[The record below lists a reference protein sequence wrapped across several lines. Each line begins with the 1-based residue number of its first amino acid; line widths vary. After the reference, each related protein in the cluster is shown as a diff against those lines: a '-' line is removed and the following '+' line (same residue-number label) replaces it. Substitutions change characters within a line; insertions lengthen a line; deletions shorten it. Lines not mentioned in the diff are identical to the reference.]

1 MGRKM
6 KYRCGIWTVLFFL
19 WTASAMTGCARREEV
34 FLEELDS
41 DEENSNRKAGEESTA
56 YENNVAA
63 GENPKKQSAVS
74 DAGSEGNT
82 ENSAL
87 DLPLETPIPQK
98 IFVDVCGAVVNP
110 GVYELDEGARIFQ
123 AVDAAGGYL
132 PEAAINNLNRAR
144 SIGDGQQIY
153 VPTEKEV
160 AENLELAMAKVPEA
174 LNDGDNSGNLGLEEI
189 QGSSVENPSG
199 TVGRDTGS
207 FGDGVGDDTR
217 INLNTADA
225 GQLSTLSGI
234 GQSKAEAIVAYREE
248 HGDFASIEEIMNVM
262 GEREMNQYLYT
273 KLVAGSLCT
282 NDTLAFHEKR
292 TQFDSI
298 VKMSHLRAQVMQ
310 IYNQTKSY
318 LKNPQPVSDNLLYG
332 EFHENSKHTTR
343 MPYMEAVYDVLEKN
357 HGKVIYF
364 DFWARWC
371 PPCLTEMEPLKQL
384 RSKFST
390 NDLIIYSICVSE
402 PKEQWEECLN
412 EYSLKN
418 CGIECVHVTDY
429 LGIDNYQKIRKQWKI
444 DRIPYYILIN
454 RKGQIIDFGA
464 TARPSNPQLVSRIED
479 AVNSK

>member
-1 MGRKM
+1 M
-6 KYRCGIWTVLFFL
+6 FFL

-34 FLEELDS
+34 FLEEMDS

-63 GENPKKQSAVS
+63 GENPEKQSVVS

-110 GVYELDEGARIFQ
+110 GVYELDEGSRIFQ

-132 PEAAINNLNRAR
+132 PEAAINYLNRAR

-248 HGDFASIEEIMNVM
+248 HGDFASIEEIMNVE
-262 GEREMNQYLYT
+262 GIKEGT
-273 KLVAGSLCT
+273 
-282 NDTLAFHEKR
+282 F
-292 TQFDSI
+292 
-298 VKMSHLRAQVMQ
+298 
-310 IYNQTKSY
+310 
-318 LKNPQPVSDNLLYG
+318 
-332 EFHENSKHTTR
+332 SKIK
-343 MPYMEAVYDVLEKN
+343 DK
-357 HGKVIYF
+357 I
-364 DFWARWC
+364 
-371 PPCLTEMEPLKQL
+371 
-384 RSKFST
+384 ST
-390 NDLIIYSICVSE
+390 
-402 PKEQWEECLN
+402 
-412 EYSLKN
+412 
-418 CGIECVHVTDY
+418 G
-429 LGIDNYQKIRKQWKI
+429 
-444 DRIPYYILIN
+444 
-454 RKGQIIDFGA
+454 
-464 TARPSNPQLVSRIED
+464 
-479 AVNSK
+479 

>member
-63 GENPKKQSAVS
+63 GENPEKQSAVS

-87 DLPLETPIPQK
+87 DLLPETPIPQK

-132 PEAAINNLNRAR
+132 PEAAINYLNRAR

-160 AENLELAMAKVPEA
+160 SEELELAMAKVPEA
-174 LNDGDNSGNLGLEEI
+174 LNDGDKSGSSGLEEI

-207 FGDGVGDDTR
+207 FGDGVGDDPR

-248 HGDFASIEEIMNVM
+248 HGDFASIEEIMNVE
-262 GEREMNQYLYT
+262 GIKEGT
-273 KLVAGSLCT
+273 
-282 NDTLAFHEKR
+282 F
-292 TQFDSI
+292 
-298 VKMSHLRAQVMQ
+298 
-310 IYNQTKSY
+310 
-318 LKNPQPVSDNLLYG
+318 
-332 EFHENSKHTTR
+332 SKIK
-343 MPYMEAVYDVLEKN
+343 DK
-357 HGKVIYF
+357 I
-364 DFWARWC
+364 
-371 PPCLTEMEPLKQL
+371 
-384 RSKFST
+384 ST
-390 NDLIIYSICVSE
+390 
-402 PKEQWEECLN
+402 
-412 EYSLKN
+412 
-418 CGIECVHVTDY
+418 G
-429 LGIDNYQKIRKQWKI
+429 
-444 DRIPYYILIN
+444 
-454 RKGQIIDFGA
+454 
-464 TARPSNPQLVSRIED
+464 
-479 AVNSK
+479 

>member
-1 MGRKM
+1 MEGNLRIKRKGNLHGKKM

-34 FLEELDS
+34 FLEEMDS

-87 DLPLETPIPQK
+87 DSPPETSIPQK

-132 PEAAINNLNRAR
+132 PEAAINYLNRAR

-174 LNDGDNSGNLGLEEI
+174 LNDGDNSGNSGLEEI

-207 FGDGVGDDTR
+207 FGDGAGDDPR

-248 HGDFASIEEIMNVM
+248 HGDFASIEEIMNVE
-262 GEREMNQYLYT
+262 GIKEGT
-273 KLVAGSLCT
+273 
-282 NDTLAFHEKR
+282 F
-292 TQFDSI
+292 
-298 VKMSHLRAQVMQ
+298 
-310 IYNQTKSY
+310 
-318 LKNPQPVSDNLLYG
+318 
-332 EFHENSKHTTR
+332 SKIK
-343 MPYMEAVYDVLEKN
+343 DK
-357 HGKVIYF
+357 I
-364 DFWARWC
+364 
-371 PPCLTEMEPLKQL
+371 
-384 RSKFST
+384 ST
-390 NDLIIYSICVSE
+390 
-402 PKEQWEECLN
+402 
-412 EYSLKN
+412 
-418 CGIECVHVTDY
+418 G
-429 LGIDNYQKIRKQWKI
+429 
-444 DRIPYYILIN
+444 
-454 RKGQIIDFGA
+454 
-464 TARPSNPQLVSRIED
+464 
-479 AVNSK
+479 

>member
-1 MGRKM
+1 MGRKI

-63 GENPKKQSAVS
+63 GENPEKQSVVS

-87 DLPLETPIPQK
+87 DLLPETPIPQQ

-132 PEAAINNLNRAR
+132 PEAAINYLNRAR

-160 AENLELAMAKVPEA
+160 SEELELAMAKVPEA

-248 HGDFASIEEIMNVM
+248 HGDFASIEEIMNVE
-262 GEREMNQYLYT
+262 GIKEGT
-273 KLVAGSLCT
+273 FSKIKDKISAG
-282 NDTLAFHEKR
+282 
-292 TQFDSI
+292 
-298 VKMSHLRAQVMQ
+298 
-310 IYNQTKSY
+310 
-318 LKNPQPVSDNLLYG
+318 
-332 EFHENSKHTTR
+332 
-343 MPYMEAVYDVLEKN
+343 
-357 HGKVIYF
+357 
-364 DFWARWC
+364 
-371 PPCLTEMEPLKQL
+371 
-384 RSKFST
+384 
-390 NDLIIYSICVSE
+390 
-402 PKEQWEECLN
+402 
-412 EYSLKN
+412 
-418 CGIECVHVTDY
+418 
-429 LGIDNYQKIRKQWKI
+429 
-444 DRIPYYILIN
+444 
-454 RKGQIIDFGA
+454 
-464 TARPSNPQLVSRIED
+464 
-479 AVNSK
+479 

>member
-87 DLPLETPIPQK
+87 DLLPETPIPQK

-132 PEAAINNLNRAR
+132 PEAAINYLNRAR

-174 LNDGDNSGNLGLEEI
+174 LNDGDNSGNSGLEEI

-199 TVGRDTGS
+199 TVERDTGS
-207 FGDGVGDDTR
+207 FGDGAGDDPR

-248 HGDFASIEEIMNVM
+248 HGDFASIEEIMNVE
-262 GEREMNQYLYT
+262 GIKEGT
-273 KLVAGSLCT
+273 
-282 NDTLAFHEKR
+282 F
-292 TQFDSI
+292 
-298 VKMSHLRAQVMQ
+298 
-310 IYNQTKSY
+310 
-318 LKNPQPVSDNLLYG
+318 
-332 EFHENSKHTTR
+332 SKIK
-343 MPYMEAVYDVLEKN
+343 DK
-357 HGKVIYF
+357 I
-364 DFWARWC
+364 
-371 PPCLTEMEPLKQL
+371 
-384 RSKFST
+384 ST
-390 NDLIIYSICVSE
+390 
-402 PKEQWEECLN
+402 
-412 EYSLKN
+412 
-418 CGIECVHVTDY
+418 G
-429 LGIDNYQKIRKQWKI
+429 
-444 DRIPYYILIN
+444 
-454 RKGQIIDFGA
+454 
-464 TARPSNPQLVSRIED
+464 
-479 AVNSK
+479 

>member
-1 MGRKM
+1 MGRKI

-87 DLPLETPIPQK
+87 DLLPETPIPQK

-132 PEAAINNLNRAR
+132 PEAAINYLNRAR

-160 AENLELAMAKVPEA
+160 SEELELAMAKVPEA
-174 LNDGDNSGNLGLEEI
+174 LNDGDKSGSSGLEEI

-199 TVGRDTGS
+199 TVERDTGS
-207 FGDGVGDDTR
+207 FGDGAGDDPR

-248 HGDFASIEEIMNVM
+248 HGDFASIEEIMNVE
-262 GEREMNQYLYT
+262 GIKEGT
-273 KLVAGSLCT
+273 
-282 NDTLAFHEKR
+282 F
-292 TQFDSI
+292 
-298 VKMSHLRAQVMQ
+298 
-310 IYNQTKSY
+310 
-318 LKNPQPVSDNLLYG
+318 
-332 EFHENSKHTTR
+332 SKIK
-343 MPYMEAVYDVLEKN
+343 DK
-357 HGKVIYF
+357 I
-364 DFWARWC
+364 
-371 PPCLTEMEPLKQL
+371 
-384 RSKFST
+384 ST
-390 NDLIIYSICVSE
+390 
-402 PKEQWEECLN
+402 
-412 EYSLKN
+412 
-418 CGIECVHVTDY
+418 G
-429 LGIDNYQKIRKQWKI
+429 
-444 DRIPYYILIN
+444 
-454 RKGQIIDFGA
+454 
-464 TARPSNPQLVSRIED
+464 
-479 AVNSK
+479 

>member
-63 GENPKKQSAVS
+63 GENPEKQSAVS

-87 DLPLETPIPQK
+87 DSPPETSIPQK

-132 PEAAINNLNRAR
+132 PEAAINYLNRAR

-160 AENLELAMAKVPEA
+160 SEELELAMAKVPEA
-174 LNDGDNSGNLGLEEI
+174 LNDGDKSGSSGLEEI

-199 TVGRDTGS
+199 TVERDTGS
-207 FGDGVGDDTR
+207 FGDGAGDDPR

-234 GQSKAEAIVAYREE
+234 GQSKAEAIIAYREE
-248 HGDFASIEEIMNVM
+248 HGDFASIEEIMNVE
-262 GEREMNQYLYT
+262 GIKEGT
-273 KLVAGSLCT
+273 
-282 NDTLAFHEKR
+282 F
-292 TQFDSI
+292 
-298 VKMSHLRAQVMQ
+298 
-310 IYNQTKSY
+310 
-318 LKNPQPVSDNLLYG
+318 
-332 EFHENSKHTTR
+332 SKIK
-343 MPYMEAVYDVLEKN
+343 DK
-357 HGKVIYF
+357 I
-364 DFWARWC
+364 
-371 PPCLTEMEPLKQL
+371 
-384 RSKFST
+384 ST
-390 NDLIIYSICVSE
+390 
-402 PKEQWEECLN
+402 
-412 EYSLKN
+412 
-418 CGIECVHVTDY
+418 G
-429 LGIDNYQKIRKQWKI
+429 
-444 DRIPYYILIN
+444 
-454 RKGQIIDFGA
+454 
-464 TARPSNPQLVSRIED
+464 
-479 AVNSK
+479 

>member
-1 MGRKM
+1 MGRKI

-87 DLPLETPIPQK
+87 DLLPETPIPQK

-132 PEAAINNLNRAR
+132 PEAAINYLNKAR

-160 AENLELAMAKVPEA
+160 SEELELAMAKVPEA
-174 LNDGDNSGNLGLEEI
+174 LNDGDKSGSSGLEEI

-199 TVGRDTGS
+199 TVERDTGS
-207 FGDGVGDDTR
+207 FGDGAGDDPR

-234 GQSKAEAIVAYREE
+234 GQSKAEAIIAYREE
-248 HGDFASIEEIMNVM
+248 HGDFASIEEIMNVE
-262 GEREMNQYLYT
+262 GIKEGT
-273 KLVAGSLCT
+273 
-282 NDTLAFHEKR
+282 F
-292 TQFDSI
+292 
-298 VKMSHLRAQVMQ
+298 
-310 IYNQTKSY
+310 
-318 LKNPQPVSDNLLYG
+318 
-332 EFHENSKHTTR
+332 SKIK
-343 MPYMEAVYDVLEKN
+343 DK
-357 HGKVIYF
+357 I
-364 DFWARWC
+364 
-371 PPCLTEMEPLKQL
+371 
-384 RSKFST
+384 ST
-390 NDLIIYSICVSE
+390 
-402 PKEQWEECLN
+402 
-412 EYSLKN
+412 
-418 CGIECVHVTDY
+418 G
-429 LGIDNYQKIRKQWKI
+429 
-444 DRIPYYILIN
+444 
-454 RKGQIIDFGA
+454 
-464 TARPSNPQLVSRIED
+464 
-479 AVNSK
+479 

>member
-1 MGRKM
+1 MGRKI

-34 FLEELDS
+34 FLEEMDS

-63 GENPKKQSAVS
+63 GENPEKQSVVS

-87 DLPLETPIPQK
+87 DLSLETPIPQK

-123 AVDAAGGYL
+123 AVDAEGGYL
-132 PEAAINNLNRAR
+132 PEAAINYLNRAR

-174 LNDGDNSGNLGLEEI
+174 LNDGDNSGNSGLEEI

-248 HGDFASIEEIMNVM
+248 HGDFASIEEIMNVE
-262 GEREMNQYLYT
+262 GIKEGT
-273 KLVAGSLCT
+273 
-282 NDTLAFHEKR
+282 F
-292 TQFDSI
+292 
-298 VKMSHLRAQVMQ
+298 
-310 IYNQTKSY
+310 
-318 LKNPQPVSDNLLYG
+318 
-332 EFHENSKHTTR
+332 SKIK
-343 MPYMEAVYDVLEKN
+343 DK
-357 HGKVIYF
+357 I
-364 DFWARWC
+364 
-371 PPCLTEMEPLKQL
+371 
-384 RSKFST
+384 ST
-390 NDLIIYSICVSE
+390 
-402 PKEQWEECLN
+402 
-412 EYSLKN
+412 
-418 CGIECVHVTDY
+418 G
-429 LGIDNYQKIRKQWKI
+429 
-444 DRIPYYILIN
+444 
-454 RKGQIIDFGA
+454 
-464 TARPSNPQLVSRIED
+464 
-479 AVNSK
+479 

>member
-87 DLPLETPIPQK
+87 DLLPETPIPQK

-132 PEAAINNLNRAR
+132 PEAAINYLNRAR

-174 LNDGDNSGNLGLEEI
+174 LNDGDKSGSSGLEEI

-248 HGDFASIEEIMNVM
+248 HGDFASIEEIMNVE
-262 GEREMNQYLYT
+262 GIKEGT
-273 KLVAGSLCT
+273 
-282 NDTLAFHEKR
+282 F
-292 TQFDSI
+292 
-298 VKMSHLRAQVMQ
+298 
-310 IYNQTKSY
+310 
-318 LKNPQPVSDNLLYG
+318 
-332 EFHENSKHTTR
+332 SKIK
-343 MPYMEAVYDVLEKN
+343 DK
-357 HGKVIYF
+357 I
-364 DFWARWC
+364 
-371 PPCLTEMEPLKQL
+371 
-384 RSKFST
+384 ST
-390 NDLIIYSICVSE
+390 
-402 PKEQWEECLN
+402 
-412 EYSLKN
+412 
-418 CGIECVHVTDY
+418 G
-429 LGIDNYQKIRKQWKI
+429 
-444 DRIPYYILIN
+444 
-454 RKGQIIDFGA
+454 
-464 TARPSNPQLVSRIED
+464 
-479 AVNSK
+479 

>member
-63 GENPKKQSAVS
+63 GENPEKQSVVS

-132 PEAAINNLNRAR
+132 PEAAINYLNKAR

-199 TVGRDTGS
+199 TVERDTGS
-207 FGDGVGDDTR
+207 FGDGAGDDPR

-234 GQSKAEAIVAYREE
+234 GQSKAEAIIAYREE
-248 HGDFASIEEIMNVM
+248 HGDFASIEEIMNVE
-262 GEREMNQYLYT
+262 GIKEGT
-273 KLVAGSLCT
+273 
-282 NDTLAFHEKR
+282 F
-292 TQFDSI
+292 
-298 VKMSHLRAQVMQ
+298 
-310 IYNQTKSY
+310 
-318 LKNPQPVSDNLLYG
+318 
-332 EFHENSKHTTR
+332 SKIK
-343 MPYMEAVYDVLEKN
+343 DK
-357 HGKVIYF
+357 I
-364 DFWARWC
+364 
-371 PPCLTEMEPLKQL
+371 
-384 RSKFST
+384 ST
-390 NDLIIYSICVSE
+390 
-402 PKEQWEECLN
+402 
-412 EYSLKN
+412 
-418 CGIECVHVTDY
+418 G
-429 LGIDNYQKIRKQWKI
+429 
-444 DRIPYYILIN
+444 
-454 RKGQIIDFGA
+454 
-464 TARPSNPQLVSRIED
+464 
-479 AVNSK
+479 

>member
-87 DLPLETPIPQK
+87 DLLPETPIPQK

-132 PEAAINNLNRAR
+132 PEAAINYLNRAR

-160 AENLELAMAKVPEA
+160 SEELELAMAKVPEA
-174 LNDGDNSGNLGLEEI
+174 LNDGDKSGSSGLEEI

-248 HGDFASIEEIMNVM
+248 HGDFASIEEIMNVE
-262 GEREMNQYLYT
+262 GIKEGT
-273 KLVAGSLCT
+273 
-282 NDTLAFHEKR
+282 F
-292 TQFDSI
+292 
-298 VKMSHLRAQVMQ
+298 
-310 IYNQTKSY
+310 
-318 LKNPQPVSDNLLYG
+318 
-332 EFHENSKHTTR
+332 SKIK
-343 MPYMEAVYDVLEKN
+343 DK
-357 HGKVIYF
+357 I
-364 DFWARWC
+364 
-371 PPCLTEMEPLKQL
+371 
-384 RSKFST
+384 ST
-390 NDLIIYSICVSE
+390 
-402 PKEQWEECLN
+402 
-412 EYSLKN
+412 
-418 CGIECVHVTDY
+418 G
-429 LGIDNYQKIRKQWKI
+429 
-444 DRIPYYILIN
+444 
-454 RKGQIIDFGA
+454 
-464 TARPSNPQLVSRIED
+464 
-479 AVNSK
+479 

>member
-87 DLPLETPIPQK
+87 DLLPETPIPQK

-132 PEAAINNLNRAR
+132 PEAAINYLNRAR

-174 LNDGDNSGNLGLEEI
+174 LNDGDNSGNSGLEEI

-199 TVGRDTGS
+199 TVERDTGS
-207 FGDGVGDDTR
+207 FGDGAGDDPR

-234 GQSKAEAIVAYREE
+234 GQSKAEAIIAYREE
-248 HGDFASIEEIMNVM
+248 HGDFASIEEIMNVE
-262 GEREMNQYLYT
+262 GIKEGT
-273 KLVAGSLCT
+273 
-282 NDTLAFHEKR
+282 F
-292 TQFDSI
+292 
-298 VKMSHLRAQVMQ
+298 
-310 IYNQTKSY
+310 
-318 LKNPQPVSDNLLYG
+318 
-332 EFHENSKHTTR
+332 SKIK
-343 MPYMEAVYDVLEKN
+343 DK
-357 HGKVIYF
+357 I
-364 DFWARWC
+364 
-371 PPCLTEMEPLKQL
+371 
-384 RSKFST
+384 ST
-390 NDLIIYSICVSE
+390 
-402 PKEQWEECLN
+402 
-412 EYSLKN
+412 
-418 CGIECVHVTDY
+418 G
-429 LGIDNYQKIRKQWKI
+429 
-444 DRIPYYILIN
+444 
-454 RKGQIIDFGA
+454 
-464 TARPSNPQLVSRIED
+464 
-479 AVNSK
+479 

>member
-1 MGRKM
+1 MGRKI

-63 GENPKKQSAVS
+63 GENPEKQSVVS

-87 DLPLETPIPQK
+87 DLLPETPIPQK

-132 PEAAINNLNRAR
+132 PEAAINYLNRAR

-160 AENLELAMAKVPEA
+160 SEELELAMAKVPEA
-174 LNDGDNSGNLGLEEI
+174 LNDGDNSGNSGLEEI

-248 HGDFASIEEIMNVM
+248 HGDFASIEEIMNVE
-262 GEREMNQYLYT
+262 GIKEGT
-273 KLVAGSLCT
+273 
-282 NDTLAFHEKR
+282 F
-292 TQFDSI
+292 
-298 VKMSHLRAQVMQ
+298 
-310 IYNQTKSY
+310 
-318 LKNPQPVSDNLLYG
+318 
-332 EFHENSKHTTR
+332 SKIK
-343 MPYMEAVYDVLEKN
+343 DK
-357 HGKVIYF
+357 I
-364 DFWARWC
+364 
-371 PPCLTEMEPLKQL
+371 
-384 RSKFST
+384 ST
-390 NDLIIYSICVSE
+390 
-402 PKEQWEECLN
+402 
-412 EYSLKN
+412 
-418 CGIECVHVTDY
+418 G
-429 LGIDNYQKIRKQWKI
+429 
-444 DRIPYYILIN
+444 
-454 RKGQIIDFGA
+454 
-464 TARPSNPQLVSRIED
+464 
-479 AVNSK
+479 

>member
-56 YENNVAA
+56 YESNVAA
-63 GENPKKQSAVS
+63 GENPEKQSAVS

-87 DLPLETPIPQK
+87 DLPPETPIPQK

-132 PEAAINNLNRAR
+132 PEAAINYLNRAR

-160 AENLELAMAKVPEA
+160 SEELELAMAKVPEA
-174 LNDGDNSGNLGLEEI
+174 LNDGDKSGSSGLEEI

-199 TVGRDTGS
+199 TVERDTGS
-207 FGDGVGDDTR
+207 FGDGAGDDPR

-248 HGDFASIEEIMNVM
+248 HGDFASIEEIMNVE
-262 GEREMNQYLYT
+262 GIKEGT
-273 KLVAGSLCT
+273 
-282 NDTLAFHEKR
+282 F
-292 TQFDSI
+292 
-298 VKMSHLRAQVMQ
+298 
-310 IYNQTKSY
+310 
-318 LKNPQPVSDNLLYG
+318 
-332 EFHENSKHTTR
+332 SKIK
-343 MPYMEAVYDVLEKN
+343 DK
-357 HGKVIYF
+357 I
-364 DFWARWC
+364 
-371 PPCLTEMEPLKQL
+371 
-384 RSKFST
+384 ST
-390 NDLIIYSICVSE
+390 
-402 PKEQWEECLN
+402 
-412 EYSLKN
+412 
-418 CGIECVHVTDY
+418 G
-429 LGIDNYQKIRKQWKI
+429 
-444 DRIPYYILIN
+444 
-454 RKGQIIDFGA
+454 
-464 TARPSNPQLVSRIED
+464 
-479 AVNSK
+479 

>member
-87 DLPLETPIPQK
+87 DLLPETPIPQK

-132 PEAAINNLNRAR
+132 PEAAINYLNRAR

-160 AENLELAMAKVPEA
+160 SEELELAMAKVPEA
-174 LNDGDNSGNLGLEEI
+174 LNDGDNSGNSGLEEI

-248 HGDFASIEEIMNVM
+248 HGDFASIEEIMNVE
-262 GEREMNQYLYT
+262 GIKEGT
-273 KLVAGSLCT
+273 
-282 NDTLAFHEKR
+282 F
-292 TQFDSI
+292 
-298 VKMSHLRAQVMQ
+298 
-310 IYNQTKSY
+310 
-318 LKNPQPVSDNLLYG
+318 
-332 EFHENSKHTTR
+332 SKIK
-343 MPYMEAVYDVLEKN
+343 DK
-357 HGKVIYF
+357 I
-364 DFWARWC
+364 
-371 PPCLTEMEPLKQL
+371 
-384 RSKFST
+384 ST
-390 NDLIIYSICVSE
+390 
-402 PKEQWEECLN
+402 
-412 EYSLKN
+412 
-418 CGIECVHVTDY
+418 G
-429 LGIDNYQKIRKQWKI
+429 
-444 DRIPYYILIN
+444 
-454 RKGQIIDFGA
+454 
-464 TARPSNPQLVSRIED
+464 
-479 AVNSK
+479 

>member
-1 MGRKM
+1 MGRKI

-63 GENPKKQSAVS
+63 GENPEKQSVVS

-87 DLPLETPIPQK
+87 DLLPETPIPQK

-132 PEAAINNLNRAR
+132 PEAAINYLNRAR

-174 LNDGDNSGNLGLEEI
+174 LNDGDNSGNSGLEEI

-248 HGDFASIEEIMNVM
+248 HGDFASIEEIMNVE
-262 GEREMNQYLYT
+262 GIKEGT
-273 KLVAGSLCT
+273 
-282 NDTLAFHEKR
+282 F
-292 TQFDSI
+292 
-298 VKMSHLRAQVMQ
+298 
-310 IYNQTKSY
+310 
-318 LKNPQPVSDNLLYG
+318 
-332 EFHENSKHTTR
+332 SKIK
-343 MPYMEAVYDVLEKN
+343 DK
-357 HGKVIYF
+357 I
-364 DFWARWC
+364 
-371 PPCLTEMEPLKQL
+371 
-384 RSKFST
+384 ST
-390 NDLIIYSICVSE
+390 
-402 PKEQWEECLN
+402 
-412 EYSLKN
+412 
-418 CGIECVHVTDY
+418 G
-429 LGIDNYQKIRKQWKI
+429 
-444 DRIPYYILIN
+444 
-454 RKGQIIDFGA
+454 
-464 TARPSNPQLVSRIED
+464 
-479 AVNSK
+479 

>member
-1 MGRKM
+1 MSGGEPAHKAKRGTCMGRKI

-34 FLEELDS
+34 FLEEMDL

-63 GENPKKQSAVS
+63 GENPEKQSAVS

-87 DLPLETPIPQK
+87 DLLPETPIPQK

-132 PEAAINNLNRAR
+132 PEAAINYLNRAR

-248 HGDFASIEEIMNVM
+248 HGDFASIEEIMNVE
-262 GEREMNQYLYT
+262 GIKDGT
-273 KLVAGSLCT
+273 
-282 NDTLAFHEKR
+282 F
-292 TQFDSI
+292 
-298 VKMSHLRAQVMQ
+298 
-310 IYNQTKSY
+310 
-318 LKNPQPVSDNLLYG
+318 
-332 EFHENSKHTTR
+332 SKIK
-343 MPYMEAVYDVLEKN
+343 DK
-357 HGKVIYF
+357 I
-364 DFWARWC
+364 
-371 PPCLTEMEPLKQL
+371 
-384 RSKFST
+384 ST
-390 NDLIIYSICVSE
+390 
-402 PKEQWEECLN
+402 
-412 EYSLKN
+412 
-418 CGIECVHVTDY
+418 G
-429 LGIDNYQKIRKQWKI
+429 
-444 DRIPYYILIN
+444 
-454 RKGQIIDFGA
+454 
-464 TARPSNPQLVSRIED
+464 
-479 AVNSK
+479 

>member
-63 GENPKKQSAVS
+63 GENPEKQSVVS

-87 DLPLETPIPQK
+87 DLLPETPIPQK

-132 PEAAINNLNRAR
+132 PEAAINYLNRAR

-174 LNDGDNSGNLGLEEI
+174 LNDGDNSGNSGLEEI

-248 HGDFASIEEIMNVM
+248 HGDFASIEEIMNVE
-262 GEREMNQYLYT
+262 GIKEGT
-273 KLVAGSLCT
+273 
-282 NDTLAFHEKR
+282 F
-292 TQFDSI
+292 
-298 VKMSHLRAQVMQ
+298 
-310 IYNQTKSY
+310 
-318 LKNPQPVSDNLLYG
+318 
-332 EFHENSKHTTR
+332 SKIK
-343 MPYMEAVYDVLEKN
+343 DK
-357 HGKVIYF
+357 I
-364 DFWARWC
+364 
-371 PPCLTEMEPLKQL
+371 
-384 RSKFST
+384 ST
-390 NDLIIYSICVSE
+390 
-402 PKEQWEECLN
+402 
-412 EYSLKN
+412 
-418 CGIECVHVTDY
+418 G
-429 LGIDNYQKIRKQWKI
+429 
-444 DRIPYYILIN
+444 
-454 RKGQIIDFGA
+454 
-464 TARPSNPQLVSRIED
+464 
-479 AVNSK
+479 

>member
-1 MGRKM
+1 M
-6 KYRCGIWTVLFFL
+6 FFL

-34 FLEELDS
+34 FLEEMDS

-87 DLPLETPIPQK
+87 DLLPETPIPQK

-132 PEAAINNLNRAR
+132 PEAAINYLNRAR

-174 LNDGDNSGNLGLEEI
+174 LNDGDNSGNSGLEEI

-248 HGDFASIEEIMNVM
+248 HGDFTSIEEIMNVE
-262 GEREMNQYLYT
+262 GIKEGT
-273 KLVAGSLCT
+273 
-282 NDTLAFHEKR
+282 F
-292 TQFDSI
+292 
-298 VKMSHLRAQVMQ
+298 
-310 IYNQTKSY
+310 
-318 LKNPQPVSDNLLYG
+318 
-332 EFHENSKHTTR
+332 SKIK
-343 MPYMEAVYDVLEKN
+343 DK
-357 HGKVIYF
+357 I
-364 DFWARWC
+364 
-371 PPCLTEMEPLKQL
+371 
-384 RSKFST
+384 ST
-390 NDLIIYSICVSE
+390 
-402 PKEQWEECLN
+402 
-412 EYSLKN
+412 
-418 CGIECVHVTDY
+418 G
-429 LGIDNYQKIRKQWKI
+429 
-444 DRIPYYILIN
+444 
-454 RKGQIIDFGA
+454 
-464 TARPSNPQLVSRIED
+464 
-479 AVNSK
+479 